1 MTKILACPILL
12 IDNNMRHKYTIYTM
26 YLLYMVVISLAA
38 VVGPGTPYVANWLPH
53 QQFKNRQKISSLSW
67 KSRKQLTFSILL
79 KIGQL
84 KFKIL
89 RV

>member
-1 MTKILACPILL
+1 
-12 IDNNMRHKYTIYTM
+12 M
-26 YLLYMVVISLAA
+26 YLLYMVVISFAA

-89 RV
+89 RVWKKFIKKTRGIKKSGHEKETSQK